1 MKNSTVQIALA
12 VTKFSAQK
20 GWSDEEFWE
29 AIELLRFNKEDARQ
43 TAIEKLD
50 AIPVT
55 YDSTNDYPIMLKV
68 DHVAEV
74 LGISQR
80 KAYDIMDQKGFP
92 LVKIGRKKVV
102 PRDAFFNWLEKGC
115 QHDGRYNI
123 ISHIRNVYCMQC
135 IATLHYL

>member
-102 PRDAFFNWLEKGC
+102 PRDAFFNWLEKG
-115 QHDGRYNI
+115 
-123 ISHIRNVYCMQC
+123 MT
-135 IATLHYL
+135 A

>member
-1 MKNSTVQIALA
+1 MRNSTVQIALSL
-12 VTKFSAQK
+12 TKFSAQK
-20 GWSDEEFWE
+20 GWRDEEFWE
-29 AIELLRFNKEDARQ
+29 AIELLHFNKDDARQ

-50 AIPVT
+50 TIPVT
-55 YDSTNDYPIMLKV
+55 YDSTNEYPIMLKV

-102 PRDAFFNWLEKGC
+102 PRDAFFNWIEKGV
-115 QHDGRYNI
+115 
-123 ISHIRNVYCMQC
+123 S
-135 IATLHYL
+135 A